1 MLLEDY
7 GGLSNSFWLR
17 EWCLSGQGSGCR
29 VETLLF
35 WGVPFHKMRDSFTKL
50 DIMELFS
57 QQKYSFELR
66 DLISEPWVA
75 CCFFNLF
82 SYFITRSKQIRASND
97 QKCGFIISIASSRS
111 LPSFQKGTVNL
122 LKTWVPQLKS
132 VNFFLWN

>member
-57 QQKYSFELR
+57 QQKYSFELW

-82 SYFITRSKQIRASND
+82 SYFISVKDVFSQYKEDHKEQTNQSK
-97 QKCGFIISIASSRS
+97 
-111 LPSFQKGTVNL
+111 
-122 LKTWVPQLKS
+122 
-132 VNFFLWN
+132 